1 MQTKI
6 APLWNKVDDY
16 FVQGKHFYNFIE
28 GTRALKLDVL
38 IEGNKKSNFV
48 LRVTNIKKSEIY

>member
-16 FVQGKHFYNFIE
+16 FVQGKNFYNFIE
-28 GTRALKLDVL
+28 GTRALKLDIL
-38 IEGNKKSNFV
+38 IEGNKKSNFD
-48 LRVTNIKKSEIY
+48 LRITNIKKCEIY